1 MPVGKLLSS
10 FGLGWSISIDRVP
23 PSPDMAQ
30 SPLQPLLVT
39 ATRVHTTPPEP
50 PQQQQQ
56 QQQQQSDE
64 VDGQIDNVNSSDD
77 DDEQSSSNVADRDA
91 SPVVPAVQMSFGP
104 EAGLVNSDQLADVI
118 KVWPELLLSSVHG
131 TVQHCM
137 NIRYT

>member
-1 MPVGKLLSS
+1 MLVGNLLSS

-39 ATRVHTTPPEP
+39 ATRVHAAPPEQP
-50 PQQQQQ
+50 

-64 VDGQIDNVNSSDD
+64 VDGQIDDVNSSDD
-77 DDEQSSSNVADRDA
+77 ERSSTDVSDREA
-91 SPVVPAVQMSFGP
+91 SAAVPAVQLSFGP

-118 KVWPELLLSSVHG
+118 KVWPRFLWPPSVHA
-131 TVQHCM
+131 TIQHCM
-137 NIRYT
+137 NKRYTTHFPQD